1 MYNLSNIKYSIK
13 IKSLRDLIYDRMMIF
28 FNFMQTVVKLS
39 KDLISF
45 RVLLT
50 IKKSTCGLKLILLI

>member
-13 IKSLRDLIYDRMMIF
+13 IKSLRDLIYDRMIIF
-28 FNFMQTVVKLS
+28 FNFIQTVVKLS
-39 KDLISF
+39 KDLVSF
-45 RVLLT
+45 RFLLT

>member
-39 KDLISF
+39 KYLISF
-45 RVLLT
+45 RFLLT